1 MVGNKNQ
8 QSNNMNGVNKLA
20 GMVAAANQNGN
31 NGP

>member
-20 GMVAAANQNGN
+20 GMVAAAN